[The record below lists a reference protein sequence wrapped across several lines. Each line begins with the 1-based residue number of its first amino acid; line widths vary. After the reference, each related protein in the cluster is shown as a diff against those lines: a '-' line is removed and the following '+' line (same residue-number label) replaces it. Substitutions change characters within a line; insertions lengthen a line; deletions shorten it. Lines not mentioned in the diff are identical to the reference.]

1 MKVSE
6 FNLLCPSFV
15 DGVYLAYNTLSG
27 AFLTLDA
34 ADFELTALILE
45 AVAAGDPITGFE
57 PRLVVALR
65 RGGFLVNA
73 AVDERAEVRRRYR
86 EGRARTR
93 GVSLTI
99 APTLSCNFAC
109 TYCFQEHPK
118 RHMGDAE
125 IDRIV
130 RHVEANLE
138 PETALSITWFG
149 GEPLMA
155 YPVIKALSTRLRAH
169 CEAIGASY
177 SHSMIT
183 NGSLLGDGRI
193 DDLVALGGFRYL
205 QVTLDGPPE
214 VHDRRRLS
222 VVGGP
227 TFDRIL
233 ANVARASERLR
244 IILRVNV
251 DRSNADRLE
260 GLVDRLVDLDLQ
272 RRVSVYL
279 GHTLPYTD
287 VCAGVGDVALSR
299 EEFAALQTRFKFYL
313 LTRGF
318 RGVSGLPRPRAGGIC
333 VADHP
338 GGAVLAPDDLVFRC
352 WNEVAMTDEHASGR
366 LDGEASASMLANNA
380 GWDSFD
386 PFFHT
391 PCKTCRVQPLCT
403 GGCPWESRKQGPEE
417 TGDCTPLRFNLAD
430 ELRIYHLERSI
441 HRSLPE
447 AFEESELPCQ

>member
-118 RHMGDAE
+118 RHMGEAE

-149 GEPLMA
+149 GADGLPGDQG
-155 YPVIKALSTRLRAH
+155 ALDPPPRALR
-169 CEAIGASY
+169 G
-177 SHSMIT
+177 
-183 NGSLLGDGRI
+183 
-193 DDLVALGGFRYL
+193 
-205 QVTLDGPPE
+205 
-214 VHDRRRLS
+214 DRRVVLALDDHQRLA
-222 VVGGP
+222 P
-227 TFDRIL
+227 R
-233 ANVARASERLR
+233 RR
-244 IILRVNV
+244 
-251 DRSNADRLE
+251 ADRRP
-260 GLVDRLVDLDLQ
+260 GRARRLPLPPGHP
-272 RRVSVYL
+272 RR
-279 GHTLPYTD
+279 
-287 VCAGVGDVALSR
+287 
-299 EEFAALQTRFKFYL
+299 AA
-313 LTRGF
+313 RG
-318 RGVSGLPRPRAGGIC
+318 P
-333 VADHP
+333 
-338 GGAVLAPDDLVFRC
+338 
-352 WNEVAMTDEHASGR
+352 
-366 LDGEASASMLANNA
+366 
-380 GWDSFD
+380 
-386 PFFHT
+386 
-391 PCKTCRVQPLCT
+391 
-403 GGCPWESRKQGPEE
+403 
-417 TGDCTPLRFNLAD
+417 
-430 ELRIYHLERSI
+430 
-441 HRSLPE
+441 
-447 AFEESELPCQ
+447 